1 MGLVANGGRTR
12 VMKGLRGSKQLSNLF
27 FKFIQHCN
35 KVLFF
40 FHFQLSVNMYGTSFY
55 QNGIVSVFYV
65 LYCMCCVVQLK

>member
-40 FHFQLSVNMYGTSFY
+40 FFIFNCLSTCMELHFIKMELYPYFMYC
-55 QNGIVSVFYV
+55 IV
-65 LYCMCCVVQLK
+65 CVV